1 MTHAEHWQ
9 VPEAPGTPSRG
20 RPESLVDYAVRAV
33 RNELLTGL
41 LRPGERLTEEATA
54 QRLGISHIPV
64 REAFR
69 FLEAE
74 GHVVRDARRGLR
86 VAQLSAAEAQDIYR
100 TRALLETEAN
110 RLGVPEL
117 TAEDDRR
124 LEELAAEMEQAAA
137 RGDLGAY
144 RRSNRAFH
152 FVAFERSGR
161 PWLVRFLT
169 NLWDAAAR
177 YQTPLF
183 AGGAWQ
189 APHLAHH
196 RDLLEALRGRDPERV
211 NQLMHEHR
219 KWLLSNVQSHTGLAG
234 HAHAHAAPRPH
245 GQGSARAVAGPG
257 PAATDA

>member
-1 MTHAEHWQ
+1 MTEQAEGWQ
-9 VPEAPGTPSRG
+9 LPQTARTRARR
-20 RPESLVDYAVRAV
+20 RPESLVDYAVKAV

-117 TAEDDRR
+117 TREDDLR
-124 LEELAAEMEQAAA
+124 LETLASQMEEAAA
-137 RGDLGAY
+137 TGDLIAY
-144 RRSNRAFH
+144 RRYNRAFH

-161 PWLVRFLT
+161 LWLVRFLT

-183 AGGAWQ
+183 SGGAWQ

-196 RDLLEALRGRDPERV
+196 RGLLEALETRDAECV
-211 NQLMHEHR
+211 NQLMDEHR
-219 KWLLSNVQSHTGLAG
+219 KWLLSNVHSRTAG
-234 HAHAHAAPRPH
+234 IAGPGAHAHPGHTRPGDGH
-245 GQGSARAVAGPG
+245 GR
-257 PAATDA
+257 

>member
-1 MTHAEHWQ
+1 MTEQAEGWQ
-9 VPEAPGTPSRG
+9 LPETTPRARR
-20 RPESLVDYAVRAV
+20 RPESLVDYAVKAV

-117 TAEDDRR
+117 TAEDIRH
-124 LEELAAEMEQAAA
+124 LEILASQMEEAAVN
-137 RGDLGAY
+137 RDLASY
-144 RRSNRAFH
+144 RRHNRAFH

-183 AGGAWQ
+183 SGGAWQ

-196 RDLLEALRGRDPERV
+196 RGLLEALRDRDPDRV

-219 KWLLSNVQSHTGLAG
+219 KWLLSTV
-234 HAHAHAAPRPH
+234 HAR
-245 GQGSARAVAGPG
+245 SATLSGPG
-257 PAATDA
+257 TATGVGVGAHPDPHR

>member
-1 MTHAEHWQ
+1 MTEPAEKRQ
-9 VPEAPGTPSRG
+9 LSG
-20 RPESLVDYAVRAV
+20 RTGQRARRHPDSLVDYAVQAV

-86 VAQLSAAEAQDIYR
+86 VAQLSAAEAEDIYR

-110 RLGVPEL
+110 RLGVPNL
-117 TAEDDRR
+117 TSDDDQR
-124 LEELAAEMEQAAA
+124 LEKLAAQMEEAAA
-137 RGDLGAY
+137 GDDLIAY
-144 RRSNRAFH
+144 RRYNRAFH
-152 FVAFERSGR
+152 FVAFSRSGR

-183 AGGAWQ
+183 QGGAWQ
-189 APHLAHH
+189 TPHLTHH
-196 RDLLEALRGRDPERV
+196 KGLLDALKDRDAERV

-219 KWLLSNVQSHTGLAG
+219 KWLLSNVNARAAGDAGEGAGG
-234 HAHAHAAPRPH
+234 HAHQGGPNFHH
-245 GQGSARAVAGPG
+245 GGGYAQPGAGP
-257 PAATDA
+257 

>member
-1 MTHAEHWQ
+1 MTEQAEGWQ
-9 VPEAPGTPSRG
+9 LPETTGTRAPR
-20 RPESLVDYAVRAV
+20 RPESLVDYAVKAV

-100 TRALLETEAN
+100 TRALLEAEAN

-117 TAEDDRR
+117 TGEDDRR
-124 LEELAAEMEQAAA
+124 LETLAGQMEEAAA
-137 RGDLGAY
+137 IGDLIAY
-144 RRSNRAFH
+144 RRYNRAFH

-161 PWLVRFLT
+161 LWLVRFLT

-183 AGGAWQ
+183 SGGAWQ

-196 RDLLEALRGRDPERV
+196 RGLLEALKTRDAERV

-219 KWLLSNVQSHTGLAG
+219 EWLLSNVHSRTAGTAGPGG
-234 HAHAHAAPRPH
+234 HAHPDHTRP
-245 GQGSARAVAGPG
+245 GDGRGR
-257 PAATDA
+257 

>member
-1 MTHAEHWQ
+1 MTEQAEDWQ
-9 VPEAPGTPSRG
+9 VPDTTRTRARR
-20 RPESLVDYAVRAV
+20 RPESLVDYAVKAV

-100 TRALLETEAN
+100 TRALLEVEAN

-117 TAEDDRR
+117 TPEDDRR
-124 LEELAAEMEQAAA
+124 LEDLARQMEEAAA
-137 RGDLGAY
+137 RDDLGAY
-144 RRSNRAFH
+144 RRYNRAFH

-161 PWLVRFLT
+161 PWLTRFLT

-183 AGGAWQ
+183 SGGAWQ
-189 APHLAHH
+189 APHLDHH
-196 RDLLEALRGRDPERV
+196 RGLLEALLARDAERV
-211 NQLMHEHR
+211 NQLMHDHR
-219 KWLLSNVQSHTGLAG
+219 EWLLSTVQARTAALAG
-234 HAHAHAAPRPH
+234 PVAHPHADHRPPPD
-245 GQGSARAVAGPG
+245 RRR
-257 PAATDA
+257 DR

>member
-1 MTHAEHWQ
+1 MTQADRWQ
-9 VPEAPGTPSRG
+9 MPDAPGSRSRR

-33 RNELLTGL
+33 RNELLTGV

-124 LEELAAEMEQAAA
+124 LEELAVEMEAAAA

-161 PWLVRFLT
+161 LWLVRFLT

-189 APHLAHH
+189 APHQEHH
-196 RDLLEALRGRDPERV
+196 RDLLEALRSRDPECV
-211 NQLMHEHR
+211 NQLMDEHR
-219 KWLLSNVQSHTGLAG
+219 KWLLSNVHSHTGLGG
-234 HAHAHAAPRPH
+234 HAHTHVAPRSH
-245 GQGSARAVAGPG
+245 GLGGARAAAGPG
-257 PAATDA
+257 AAATDA

>member
-1 MTHAEHWQ
+1 MTEQAEGWQ
-9 VPEAPGTPSRG
+9 LPATTTRAAPR
-20 RPESLVDYAVRAV
+20 RPESLVDYAVQAV

-69 FLEAE
+69 YLEAE

-86 VAQLSAAEAQDIYR
+86 VAQLSAAEAQDIYQ
-100 TRALLETEAN
+100 TRALLEAEAN

-117 TAEDDRR
+117 SADDDQR
-124 LEELAAEMEQAAA
+124 LERLAAQMEEAASQ
-137 RGDLGAY
+137 GDLIAY
-144 RRSNRAFH
+144 RRYNRTFH

-183 AGGAWQ
+183 SGGAWQ

-196 RDLLEALRGRDPERV
+196 RGLLEALRDRDAERV

-219 KWLLSNVQSHTGLAG
+219 KWLLSTV
-234 HAHAHAAPRPH
+234 HAR
-245 GQGSARAVAGPG
+245 SASLAGPG
-257 PAATDA
+257 PGATGHVHPDRGR

>member
-1 MTHAEHWQ
+1 MTEQAGGWRL
-9 VPEAPGTPSRG
+9 PDTSGRARR
-20 RPESLVDYAVRAV
+20 RPESLVDYAVQAV

-100 TRALLETEAN
+100 TRALLEAEAN

-117 TAEDDRR
+117 TADDDRR
-124 LEELAAEMEQAAA
+124 LETLAGQMEEAAA
-137 RGDLGAY
+137 GGDLGSY
-144 RRSNRAFH
+144 RRHNRAFH

-183 AGGAWQ
+183 SGGAWQ

-196 RDLLEALRGRDPERV
+196 RGLLQALRDRDAERV
-211 NQLMHEHR
+211 NELMHDHR
-219 KWLLSNVQSHTGLAG
+219 KWLLSTVHARSASLSGPPAG
-234 HAHAHAAPRPH
+234 AAPGAGAGAGGPPH
-245 GQGSARAVAGPG
+245 PDRR
-257 PAATDA
+257 D